1 MREITAEAIT
11 AAVRDLCV
19 DANRVL
25 PADLE
30 ALIQQRAQE
39 EVRPLSHAQ
48 RPHRRPQV
56 HCVNLHRHIAP
67 EERAAG
73 LPGYRHGRY
82 LCRGGPGRPHLRG
95 L

>member
-30 ALIQQRAQE
+30 ALIQQ
-39 EVRPLSHAQ
+39 LS
-48 RPHRRPQV
+48 
-56 HCVNLHRHIAP
+56 LIHI
-67 EERAAG
+67 
-73 LPGYRHGRY
+73 
-82 LCRGGPGRPHLRG
+82 
-95 L
+95 